1 MTSDVFLHWATAT
14 ADQFAPGVT
23 GLVKLGEKVE
33 IGKITLAPGVHLREH
48 AHPEE
53 QFFYLLSGHLR
64 YRIGDVED
72 VAGPGDLV
80 HMPCGVPH
88 GGEVVGDAPAVFIEV
103 KDRTAREASK

>member
-1 MTSDVFLHWATAT
+1 MTGDVFLRWATAEG
-14 ADQFAPGVT
+14 DEVAPGVQAI
-23 GLVKLGEKVE
+23 VKLGDKVE
-33 IGKITLAPGVHLREH
+33 VGKITLAPGTHLREH

-72 VAGPGDLV
+72 VAGPGDLI

-88 GGEVVGDAPAVFIEV
+88 VGDVVGDIPAVFIEI
-103 KDRTAREASK
+103 KDRLVQVVSR